1 MCLSFL
7 TRRSESNHLKNV
19 LSRFFVDIGDH
30 LRANESS
37 IIILDHRHRIEM
49 RHVRFDSS
57 FIEKLLHFA
66 RRVFQGQCKM
76 IIGLFTEFIDLLEI
90 RFGTDAQ
97 NLSDLSI

>member
-1 MCLSFL
+1 
-7 TRRSESNHLKNV
+7 
-19 LSRFFVDIGDH
+19 
-30 LRANESS
+30 
-37 IIILDHRHRIEM
+37 M